1 MYEYE
6 IKDRLAKKPRKLAKK
21 DRSNYN
27 ILVKKILQIAEN
39 PHTGKP
45 LRNVLKGKRQVHID
59 PFVLMYVILEEEQKV
74 VFLDFTHH
82 DEAYR

>member
-1 MYEYE
+1 MYKYE
-6 IKDRLAKKPRKLAKK
+6 IKERLAKKLKKLSKK

-27 ILVKKILQIAEN
+27 LLVKKILQIAEN

-45 LRNVLKGKRQVHID
+45 LHNVLKGKRQVHVD
-59 PFVLMYVILEEEQKV
+59 PFVLMYVILENEQKV

>member
-6 IKDRLAKKPRKLAKK
+6 IKDRVAKKLRKLAKK
-21 DRSNYN
+21 DRFNYN
-27 ILVKKILQIAEN
+27 VLVRKILQIAEN

-59 PFVLMYVILEEEQKV
+59 PFVLMYAILEKEHKV